1 MRDVFDIVYSKQ
13 ARAALRQH
21 PAKCAARILKILEM
35 IAVDPFA
42 RHSHIEPIKGV
53 AGGFRYRLGDW
64 RVLYHVDTEVRILT
78 ALDIRPRGG
87 AYR

>member
-1 MRDVFDIVYSKQ
+1 MYDIVYSKQ

-21 PAKCAARILKILEM
+21 PAKRAARILEILEM
-35 IAVDPFA
+35 IAADPFA
-42 RHSHIEPIKGV
+42 RHSNIEPIKGV
-53 AGGFRYRLGDW
+53 ASGFRYRLGDL
-64 RVLYHVDTEVRILT
+64 RVLYHVDTEARVLT

>member
-1 MRDVFDIVYSKQ
+1 MYDIVYSKR

-21 PAKCAARILKILEM
+21 PAKRAARILEIFEM
-35 IAVDPFA
+35 IAANPFA
-42 RHSHIEPIKGV
+42 NHRNVKPIKGV
-53 AGGFRYRLGDW
+53 AGAFRFRLGDW
-64 RVLYHVDTEVRILT
+64 RVLYHVDKEARILT

>member
-1 MRDVFDIVYSKQ
+1 MYDIVYSKQ

-21 PAKCAARILKILEM
+21 PAKRTARILEIFEM
-35 IAVDPFA
+35 IAANPFA
-42 RHSHIEPIKGV
+42 SHRNVKPIKGV
-53 AGGFRYRLGDW
+53 AGAFRFRLGDW
-64 RVLYHVDTEVRILT
+64 RVLYHVDKEARILT